1 MDRVTKKDLYA
12 QIEWLNKQFH
22 VEDGAVGSYQLDC
35 AYGGYRLV
43 KLVNSSGGQSD
54 VQYYRGTARETM
66 NFIRAYSAGAEAVQ
80 REVDYKGY

>member
-22 VEDGAVGSYQLDC
+22 VEEGAVGSYQLDC
-35 AYGGYRLV
+35 AYGGYTLV
-43 KLVNSSGGQSD
+43 KLANSGGGQSD
-54 VQYYRGTARETM
+54 ISYRGTARETM
-66 NFIRAYSAGAEAVQ
+66 NFIRAFSAGAEAVQ

>member
-43 KLVNSSGGQSD
+43 KLANSFGGQSD

-66 NFIRAYSAGAEAVQ
+66 NFIRAFSAGAEAVQ
-80 REVDYKGY
+80 REVA